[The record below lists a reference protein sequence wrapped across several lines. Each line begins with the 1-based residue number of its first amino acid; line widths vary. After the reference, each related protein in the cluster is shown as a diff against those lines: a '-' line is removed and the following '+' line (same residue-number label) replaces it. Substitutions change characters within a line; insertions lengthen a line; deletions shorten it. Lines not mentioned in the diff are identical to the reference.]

1 MYRKYAYSLFISL
14 SLAAASHAQNLVDSG
29 QDLPGVWAGDAAWG
43 DYDNDG
49 DIDLALIGE
58 TIENDDGLR
67 IARIYGNEEALL
79 FEDQGAGQ
87 QLVGV
92 YHGAVAW
99 GDYDNDGDLDLA
111 IAGWD
116 VQDGESL
123 RLYRNNLSSG
133 VLALD
138 RLQVDANGDDSLEGV
153 RYAALAWGDFDNDGD
168 LDLVV
173 SGMETN
179 GTSQTLL
186 YRNTEG
192 VLRRDETNSETLVNL
207 HNGDLAWGDYDGDGD
222 LDLAVSGENVTTT
235 GGLNAVS
242 EFYKNDP
249 PGTLELDATIDAINA
264 KGGDLAWGDYDGDGN
279 LDLAASGHPFGLFD
293 GSDWTANITLYRNRP
308 AGLLSADPSFNLGTT
323 FRVVGDLAWVDYDND
338 GDLDLATTGRSILS
352 SYQAFVFKSDGGRL
366 SSISTE
372 TLLQGLS
379 GGSVDW
385 VDYDDDGRT
394 DLLLSGSDASGQRHT
409 ALYNNQ
415 GAATLNSPPSAPA
428 DLNQPTV
435 TSSRVLF
442 SWSAGSDAESDQ
454 LTYNLRVGSEPGGHD
469 IFSGIAPNGPGNVGF
484 KTNKSL
490 LRSLAP
496 DQYYW
501 SVQAVDA
508 AFARSAWSQE
518 QILNIQQFVSSDQR
532 IRALQ
537 ESAIAWGDADGDGD
551 LDLAIAGQ
559 NRSGEAQTLFY
570 NNDSGTLTTGAQ
582 TGLAAIRA
590 GDLAWGDYDND
601 GDLDLALTGEDTFG
615 NRRALLYALQN
626 GAFSLIG
633 QFPDLSESSA
643 DWGDYDNDGDLDLVL
658 SGQSNDIIDG
668 RQQSYTRVYTNDGNN
683 SFSTADF
690 ELTGL
695 NNGEVIWGDYDGDG
709 DLDLAA
715 SGLST
720 SSERQLLLYIN
731 EEAQLFVASGLD
743 LAGLESSDLA
753 WADYDGD
760 GDLDLA
766 AAGISA
772 TGLRTDV
779 YTNDGNGGFAVLAG
793 SSFTGIQGGDLVWGD
808 YDNDRDLDLVVAGN
822 NGSRAILHLYENTQG
837 RVGADTPF
845 ALDTITLRGLDFSA
859 VSLADIDGDGDLD
872 LVSSGST
879 GGFDPL
885 PLTIVNDN
893 LESQFNRNVPPT
905 TPSAIAATD
914 EGSSVLLSWNAAT
927 DDGEDTPQS
936 MSYNLRVGTSP
947 EGHEILSGITAL
959 GIGNAGHNLDHR
971 LHNLAS
977 GTYYWSV
984 QTLDDGF
991 SRSAWS
997 DPQSFIIDT
1006 IAPELQNL
1014 SLSRNRLGI
1023 GQTATLALS
1032 FFDAHIG
1039 VDVASAPL
1047 VEAVGNS
1054 GRFAFSALQF
1064 TGATWSGELTV
1075 GTEVSSGSYS
1085 IEISGIADAK
1095 GNTMPTFVEETAFD
1109 VDTDLPVII
1118 GSLPE
1123 NDALDIPTSTR
1134 EVVVFFSEPLDPTTV
1149 NSENFHFESDSQELT
1164 DLPAPEYIAED
1175 NAVRFPISSGLLQPG
1190 SLYKV
1195 EVSAAIQDLAGNRPG
1210 NASSISFSTRMP
1222 QIVSVAP
1229 TAGDSLVVPEE
1240 TQITAF
1246 YDAPIHTAEL
1256 DDIQL
1261 FREGRLEPL
1270 RNVPIYNEENFS
1282 LLIEPAAGLKPG
1294 SRYEALLPGL
1304 LSGPLGKQALGDYR
1318 WSFRTRT
1325 PVLES
1330 TTPTVGG
1337 EIGANA
1343 NALSAV
1349 FDIAIDA
1356 DVVGESV
1363 TALKNGLAVAV
1374 ANLDYN
1380 ANTRTLRFAIAEG
1393 LRAGTSYQIRIGAS
1407 VGGPLRQGDYIFD
1420 FSTAIPLLQSSSP
1433 ESNAADVNIDFAE
1446 MTLQFSAPVDSEQ
1459 LNTNNFA
1466 LSQFGQ
1472 IVELRPGD
1480 PVARG
1485 GNIYGMAPAAGWSVG
1500 TRYEVQIA
1508 PAVSGPLGSG
1518 QTQSLNFTTDIPA
1531 LIGTNPA
1538 AGDTTITDM
1547 GATISARFDAAI
1559 GEEVLRQEGAV
1570 VLLQG
1575 GIVAPIT
1582 TPAYD
1587 PTTGTLSFNASQ
1599 NLRPG
1604 NTYSVRIN
1612 SAIGGP
1618 LQSNSAAYQWN
1629 FSTRVPSPVSTHP
1642 AADAIV
1648 APGPQRL
1655 QVAFSGPL
1663 DLALINNQ
1671 NFRLRQGASIV
1682 PLANDQFTY
1691 DTATFT
1697 VSFPSVNLRSG
1708 TAYGVNVQAQ
1718 AGGPLARTIG
1728 LDDLDWSF
1736 TTEVPRVLS
1745 TVPTDG
1751 EDGVGLAAA
1760 ALQIVFSAPVAR
1772 QNARDFL
1779 VSARPLDDAQ
1789 AAEELVAITGFGADT
1804 TGTSISF
1811 AIEGGLKP
1819 FTEYRIEMAS
1829 QVLGTLAAE
1838 GFNWTFRTAT
1848 SLADARQGG
1857 SIRNASGTIEVY
1869 FPPNALPAGSGEIS
1883 IRRLAATPAAG
1894 KRAQETT
1901 QVADAYSVS
1910 AAVDALQKRATLTM
1924 RYSDE
1929 ELADGDASRLAIF
1942 RQSDGQWQRIG
1953 GSVDASAKLV
1963 RTTVEQLGTFAIFED
1978 LSTAVGSLSIQDL
1991 DCQPRAFAPRGS
2003 SLRGETDISFDLS
2016 GPSDV
2021 TVRIYKSAGRLE
2033 RIIVRDEPMAPGR
2046 VSLKWDGL
2054 DEDRQT
2060 VASGLYIV
2068 VVNAGSQ
2075 RREKTVA
2082 VVR

>member
-1 MYRKYAYSLFISL
+1 MYRKYAYSLLISL

-49 DIDLALIGE
+49 DLDLALIGE
-58 TIENDDGLR
+58 AIENNDGLR
-67 IARIYGNEEALL
+67 IARIYCNEEALL

-99 GDYDNDGDLDLA
+99 GDYDGDGDLDLA

-116 VQDGESL
+116 VQDSESL
-123 RLYRNNLSSG
+123 RLYRNDLSSG

-138 RLQVDANGDDSLEGV
+138 RLQLDANGDDSLQGV

-173 SGMETN
+173 SGMEAN

-186 YRNTEG
+186 YLNTEG

-222 LDLAVSGENVTTT
+222 IDLAVSGENVTTT

-249 PGTLELDATIDAINA
+249 PGTLELDATIDATNT
-264 KGGDLAWGDYDGDGN
+264 KGGALAWGDYDGDGN
-279 LDLAASGHPFGLFD
+279 LDLVASGRPFGLFD
-293 GSDWTANITLYRNRP
+293 FSDWTANITLYRNRP
-308 AGLLSADPSFNLGTT
+308 AGLLSADASFNLGTT

-338 GDLDLATTGRSILS
+338 GDIDLATSGRSALS
-352 SYQAFVFKSDGGRL
+352 NYQAFVFPNQGGQLSGVSAETRL
-366 SSISTE
+366 A
-372 TLLQGLS
+372 GLS

-385 VDYDDDGRT
+385 VDYDDDGRA

-409 ALYNNQ
+409 VLYSNQ
-415 GAATLNSPPSAPA
+415 GPVALNSPPSAPQS
-428 DLNQPTV
+428 LNQPTV

-442 SWSAGSDAESDQ
+442 SWSAGSDAEGEQ
-454 LTYNLRVGSEPGGHD
+454 LTYNLRIGSEPGGND
-469 IFSGIAPNGPGNVGF
+469 IFSGVAANGPGNVGF

-490 LRSLAP
+490 IRSLAP

-501 SVQAVDA
+501 SVQTVDA

-518 QILNIQQFVSSDQR
+518 QVLNIQQFVSSDQR

-537 ESAIAWGDADGDGD
+537 QSAIAWGDVDGDGD

-570 NNDSGTLTTGAQ
+570 KNDGGTLGTNAQ
-582 TGLAAIRA
+582 TGLASIRD
-590 GDLAWGDYDND
+590 GDLDWGDYDND

-615 NRRALLYALQN
+615 NRRALLYALQD
-626 GAFSLIG
+626 GSFSLIG
-633 QFPDLSESSA
+633 QFPDLSKSSA
-643 DWGDYDNDGDLDLVL
+643 DWGDYDNDGDLDLAL
-658 SGQSNDIIDG
+658 AGQSNDILDG
-668 RQQSYTRVYTNDGNN
+668 RQQSYTRVYNN
-683 SFSTADF
+683 NGSDSFTTADI
-690 ELTGL
+690 ELVGL
-695 NNGEVIWGDYDGDG
+695 NNGEIIWGDYDNDG

-715 SGLST
+715 SGKST
-720 SSERQLLLYIN
+720 DSERQLLLYIN
-731 EEAQLFVASGLD
+731 EEAQLSESGLN
-743 LAGLESSDLA
+743 LTGIESSDLA
-753 WADYDGD
+753 WGDYDGD

-766 AAGISA
+766 AAGISDA
-772 TGLRTDV
+772 GLRTDV
-779 YTNDGNGGFAVLAG
+779 YANDGNGGFEALAG
-793 SSFTGIQGGDLVWGD
+793 FSFTGIQGGDLVWGD

-822 NGSRAILHLYENTQG
+822 NGSNAILQLYENTQG

-872 LVSSGST
+872 LLSSGST

-893 LESQFNRNVPPT
+893 LEAQFNRNLPPA
-905 TPSAIAATD
+905 TPLPIAAAD
-914 EGSSVLLSWNAAT
+914 DGNSVRLSWNAAD

-936 MSYNLRVGTSP
+936 MSYNLRVGTSRN
-947 EGHEILSGITAL
+947 GNEIFSGITGL
-959 GIGNAGHNLDHR
+959 GIGNVGQNLDHR
-971 LHNLAS
+971 LQQLTS

-984 QTLDDGF
+984 QTIDDGF

-997 DPQSFIIDT
+997 NPQSFIVDT

-1014 SLSRNRLGI
+1014 SLSRNQLGI

-1032 FFDAHIG
+1032 FFDGHIG
-1039 VDVASAPL
+1039 VDPASVPQ
-1047 VEAVGNS
+1047 VEAVGNGS
-1054 GRFAFSALQF
+1054 RFAFSALQF
-1064 TGATWSGELTV
+1064 TGTTWSGELTV
-1075 GTEVSSGSYS
+1075 AIEMPSGTYDIEV
-1085 IEISGIADAK
+1085 SGIADAK
-1095 GNTMPTFVEETAFD
+1095 GNVMPTFVQEAAFN

-1118 GSLPE
+1118 GSTPE
-1123 NDALDIPTSTR
+1123 IDAVDISTSIR
-1134 EVVVFFSEPLDPTTV
+1134 EVLVFFSEPLDPATV
-1149 NSENFHFESDSQELT
+1149 TWENLHFESDSEEFP
-1164 DLPAPEYIAED
+1164 DLPAPEYIAAE

-1190 SLYKV
+1190 TLYKV
-1195 EVSAAIQDLAGNRPG
+1195 DVSAAIQDLAGNRPD

-1222 QIVSVAP
+1222 LVVSVTP
-1229 TAGDSLVVPEE
+1229 TAGDSLVVPEA
-1240 TQITAF
+1240 TQIRAF

-1270 RNVPIYNEENFS
+1270 RNLPIYDTDNFS
-1282 LLIEPAAGLKPG
+1282 LLIEPAVGLKPG
-1294 SRYEALLPGL
+1294 SRYEVLLPGL
-1304 LSGPLGKQALGDYR
+1304 LSGPLGAQALGNYR
-1318 WSFRTRT
+1318 WSFQTRT

-1330 TTPTVGG
+1330 TTPIAGG
-1337 EIGANA
+1337 QIGANS

-1356 DVVGESV
+1356 DIVDESV
-1363 TALKNGLAVAV
+1363 TALKNGLPVV
-1374 ANLDYN
+1374 VDNLDYN
-1380 ANTRTLRFAIAEG
+1380 ADTRTLRFAIAEG
-1393 LRAGTSYQIRIGAS
+1393 LRAGTSYQVRIGAA
-1407 VGGPLRQGDYIFD
+1407 VGGPLRQSDYVFD

-1433 ESNAADVNIDFAE
+1433 ASGSVDVDANFAE
-1446 MTLQFSAPVDSEQ
+1446 LTLQFSAAVDSEQ
-1459 LNTNNFA
+1459 LSAENFV
-1466 LSQFGQ
+1466 LSQLGQ
-1472 IVELRPGD
+1472 AVELRPGD

-1485 GNIYGMAPAAGWSVG
+1485 GNIYGIAPAAGWSVG
-1500 TRYEVQIA
+1500 THYEIQIA

-1518 QTQSLNFTTDIPA
+1518 QGQSLNFATDVPT
-1531 LIGTNPA
+1531 LTSTSPT
-1538 AGDTTITDM
+1538 AGDTSITDI

-1559 GEEVLRQEGAV
+1559 SAEALRQEGSVA
-1570 VLLQG
+1570 LLQG
-1575 GIVAPIT
+1575 GIAVPIT
-1582 TPAYD
+1582 TPSYD
-1587 PTTGTLSFNASQ
+1587 PTTGTLTFNASDD
-1599 NLRPG
+1599 LLPG

-1612 SAIGGP
+1612 SNIGGP
-1618 LQSNSAAYQWN
+1618 LQSNGAAYQWN
-1629 FSTRVPSPVSTHP
+1629 FATRVPSPVSTVP
-1642 AADAIV
+1642 TAGAIV
-1648 APGPQRL
+1648 TPGPQRL
-1655 QVAFSGPL
+1655 QVRFSGPL
-1663 DLALINNQ
+1663 SQTQINSQ
-1671 NFRLRQGASIV
+1671 NFRLRQGAAIV
-1682 PLANDQFTY
+1682 PLANDEYTY
-1691 DTATFT
+1691 DAETFT

-1708 TAYGVNVQAQ
+1708 TAYGANVLAQ
-1718 AGGPLARTIG
+1718 ASGPLASTID

-1745 TVPTDG
+1745 TVPSDG

-1760 ALQIVFSAPVAR
+1760 ALRIVFSAPVAR
-1772 QNARDFL
+1772 QNARDFR
-1779 VSARPLDDAQ
+1779 VTARPLDDAQ
-1789 AAEELVAITGFGADT
+1789 AAEELVTITGFGADT

-1819 FTEYRIEMAS
+1819 FTEYSIEMDS
-1829 QVLGTLAAE
+1829 QVLGALAEE
-1838 GFNWTFRTAT
+1838 GLTWTFRTAT

-1869 FPPNALPAGSGEIS
+1869 FPPNALPSGSGEIS
-1883 IRRLAATPAAG
+1883 IRRLTTANAVG
-1894 KRAQETT
+1894 KLAQETT
-1901 QVADAYSVS
+1901 QVTDAYTVS
-1910 AAVDALQKRATLTM
+1910 AAVAALQKRATLTM

-1929 ELADGDASRLAIF
+1929 ELAGRDASHLAIF
-1942 RQSDGQWQRIG
+1942 RQNENGWQRIG
-1953 GSVDASAKLV
+1953 GSVDMAAKLV
-1963 RTTVEQLGTFAIFED
+1963 RTTVDELGTFAILED
-1978 LSTAVGSLSIQDL
+1978 LGTAVGSLSIRDL
-1991 DCQPRAFAPRGS
+1991 DCQPRAFAPRGG

-2021 TVRIYKSAGRLE
+2021 TVRVYNSAGRLE
-2033 RIIVRDEPMAPGR
+2033 RVIVRDEPMAPGR
-2046 VSLKWDGL
+2046 VSFKWDGL

-2068 VVNAGSQ
+2068 VVDAGGQ